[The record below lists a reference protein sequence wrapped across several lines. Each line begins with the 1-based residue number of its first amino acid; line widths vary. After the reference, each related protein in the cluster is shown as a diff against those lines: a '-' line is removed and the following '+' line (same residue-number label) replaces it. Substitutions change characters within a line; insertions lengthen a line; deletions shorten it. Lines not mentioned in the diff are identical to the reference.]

1 MAWQVKGMGGHATN
15 LPNADNPF
23 AAQGGDAGVSAVFDH
38 HFRYAVNGCF
48 SHTLPGRPPA
58 VTFLWDPSRPWLPLL
73 LSPRR
78 CDRSISWA
86 GSVLLGGVVFHSH
99 MPRLY
104 DHQTSLS
111 FPGGLANRVDGEAAY
126 GANLVALADA
136 LVGLRAP
143 KDPALA
149 AVLSLPSRRDD
160 LAGLREIAGVWRQ
173 RFDEIV
179 VLGTGG
185 SSLGG
190 RALTALV
197 PDGSR
202 PWVRFS
208 DNLDPYA
215 LGALVSEFDPRRTG
229 FVVISKSG
237 ATPETVA
244 QALVIENEVR
254 RPEVTDT
261 ASHFLAIC
269 ETGASPIRTWAE
281 TEGITVLD
289 HDPALGG
296 RFSVLSLVGLLP
308 ALMAGLDAGAV
319 REGANQVLEDVRATS
334 DPGQSP
340 PVAGAALSVALMRA
354 CGIAMSVLMPYA
366 DRLAPFALWY
376 RQLWAESLGKRGLG
390 STPVHA
396 LGPADQHSQLQL
408 YVDGPADKLFT
419 LLVPALK
426 GTGPR
431 VPPEQAAAIGAG
443 YLGGVTAGDL
453 VAAQL
458 DATART
464 LAANGRPTRVIELPR
479 LDERAL
485 GGLFMHFML
494 ETILAAHLLEVSPF
508 GQPAVEEG
516 KVLAREAL
524 TANAVEQR
532 NNKTAEQRT
541 MTTEKTGDTG

>member
-38 HFRYAVNGCF
+38 DFRYAVNGCF
-48 SHTLPGRPPA
+48 SHTLRGG
-58 VTFLWDPSRPWLPLL
+58 
-73 LSPRR
+73 PRR
-78 CDRSISWA
+78 SPSSGIPPVPGFRSCSHRGDAIVPSA
-86 GSVLLGGVVFHSH
+86 GPGSVLLGGVVFHSH

-334 DPGQSP
+334 DPGQVRP
-340 PVAGAALSVALMRA
+340 WP
-354 CGIAMSVLMPYA
+354 
-366 DRLAPFALWY
+366 APRCRW
-376 RQLWAESLGKRGLG
+376 R
-390 STPVHA
+390 
-396 LGPADQHSQLQL
+396 
-408 YVDGPADKLFT
+408 
-419 LLVPALK
+419 
-426 GTGPR
+426 
-431 VPPEQAAAIGAG
+431 
-443 YLGGVTAGDL
+443 
-453 VAAQL
+453 
-458 DATART
+458 
-464 LAANGRPTRVIELPR
+464 
-479 LDERAL
+479 
-485 GGLFMHFML
+485 
-494 ETILAAHLLEVSPF
+494 
-508 GQPAVEEG
+508 
-516 KVLAREAL
+516 
-524 TANAVEQR
+524 
-532 NNKTAEQRT
+532 
-541 MTTEKTGDTG
+541 